1 MNITTGLVLI
11 VGVAAMSLFIAWRTN
26 RDLRL
31 FPAEE
36 KLLVILVL
44 NSEVYRAAQSEPVMD
59 GHPSTIKH
67 PP

>member
-11 VGVAAMSLFIAWRTN
+11 VGVVAVLLLIVWRTN
-26 RDLRL
+26 DLRL
-31 FPAEE
+31 CLAEK

-44 NSEVYRAAQSEPVMD
+44 NSEVCRAAHSEPVMD
-59 GHPSTIKH
+59 GHPSPIQH

>member
-11 VGVAAMSLFIAWRTN
+11 VGVAAMSLLIAWRTD
-26 RDLRL
+26 DLRL
-31 FPAEE
+31 CLAEK

-44 NSEVYRAAQSEPVMD
+44 NSEVCRAAQSEPVMD
-59 GHPSTIKH
+59 GHPSTIQH